1 MKNSHHNP
9 QALYYLKEVGQKLSD
24 VRKKRNE
31 KIMSVAM
38 SIGVSHSVI
47 SKIENGRYPG
57 LSMQMLVQI
66 ASYYNIPL
74 AEVFSATENDSL

>member
-57 LSMQMLVQI
+57 LSIQLLVVLAQ
-66 ASYYNIPL
+66 YYNLHLSQIFPNL
-74 AEVFSATENDSL
+74 S